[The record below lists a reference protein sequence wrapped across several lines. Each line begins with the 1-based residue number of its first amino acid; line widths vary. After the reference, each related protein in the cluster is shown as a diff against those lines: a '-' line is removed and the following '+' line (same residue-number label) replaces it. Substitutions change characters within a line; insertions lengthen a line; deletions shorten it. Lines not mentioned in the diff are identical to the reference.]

1 MDILDNRPLPEDRVY
16 EQSTRPSRFEEFI
29 GQERIKK
36 NLKVFIQAVK
46 QRGDV
51 LEHVLLAGPP
61 GLGKTTLA
69 FIISKELGV
78 GIKTATGPSLE
89 KPFDLVGI
97 LTSLEEGDIFFIDE
111 IHRLPRVVEEYLY
124 TAMEDFAIDVVIDK
138 GPGARSV
145 RLSLPR
151 FTLIG
156 ATTRMGLLSSPMLD
170 RFGITFHLKY
180 YSTEELE
187 QIVLRSTRILN
198 VEIDR
203 QAAREIARR
212 SRGTPRIANRLL
224 RRVRDFAQVE
234 GDGRITMDITLHALD
249 SLGVDP
255 LGLDEI
261 DKRILRTIIE
271 KFGGGPVGLKT
282 LALAVSEDEGTIEE
296 VYEPY
301 LIRMGLIERT
311 SRGRIATHL
320 AYQHLGYRTPPRLL

>member
-1 MDILDNRPLPEDRVY
+1 MDILDNRPLPEERAY
-16 EQSTRPSRFEEFI
+16 EQSIRPSLLNEFI
-29 GQERIKK
+29 GQEQIKK
-36 NLKVFIQAVK
+36 NLRVFIEAAK
-46 QRGDV
+46 RRGEV

-111 IHRLPRVVEEYLY
+111 IHRLPRTVEEYLY
-124 TAMEDFAIDVVIDK
+124 TAMEDYAIDVVIDK
-138 GPGARSV
+138 GPGARSI
-145 RLSLPR
+145 RLSLPK

-156 ATTRMGLLSSPMLD
+156 ATTRMGLLSSPMLN
-170 RFGITFHLKY
+170 RFGILLRLDY
-180 YSTEELE
+180 YSIQELE
-187 QIVLRSTRILN
+187 QIIQRSARILR
-198 VEIDR
+198 VEVDEK
-203 QAAREIARR
+203 AAGEIARR

-234 GDGRITMDITLHALD
+234 GDGRITVEITRHALE

-255 LGLDEI
+255 LGLDDI

-282 LALAVSEDEGTIEE
+282 LALAVSEDAGTIEE

-301 LIRMGLIERT
+301 LVRMGLIERT
-311 SRGRIATHL
+311 PRGRVATHL

>member
-1 MDILDNRPLPEDRVY
+1 MDILDNRPLPEDTAY
-16 EQSTRPSRFEEFI
+16 EQSTRPSRFDEFI

-36 NLKVFIQAVK
+36 NLKVFIEAVK

-69 FIISKELGV
+69 FIISRELGV

-138 GPGARSV
+138 GPGARSI
-145 RLSLPR
+145 RLNLPR

-170 RFGITFHLKY
+170 RFGITLRLEY
-180 YSTEELE
+180 YSPEELE
-187 QIVLRSTRILN
+187 RIVLRSARILN
-198 VEIDR
+198 VDIEE
-203 QAAREIARR
+203 QAALEIARR

-234 GDGRITMDITLHALD
+234 GNGRITMDITLHALD

-255 LGLDEI
+255 LGLDEM

-271 KFGGGPVGLKT
+271 KFGGGPVGIKT
-282 LALAVSEDEGTIEE
+282 LSLAVNEDAGTIEE

-301 LIRMGLIERT
+301 LVRIGMIERT
-311 SRGRIATHL
+311 SRGRVATHL